1 MVPEKLI
8 NTIPQWLK
16 EWKEGP
22 VITLILQ
29 LSRNL
34 KDKKFP
40 AKLSIEE
47 REEIASA
54 ICDELE
60 KTPFWQT
67 PLKIKCGELT
77 SDWLE
82 CLFERKLI
90 TRYTVNSPQ
99 GVCVLFDKEEKLLA
113 RINDRDHIR
122 LVIREP
128 GRNIEQAFTNL
139 TASTYILEQIFEFS
153 FHEQFGYL
161 TSSPVYL
168 GEGLSLNALL
178 HIPAI
183 FFTRQTEKLFK
194 ILSNYNILVWGM
206 DGEGTDISGSIVL
219 IKERDLLMKKEN
231 SFARFQKALEEIK
244 DLESTTRSLLMVQH
258 QKELEDRVL
267 KSLAIL
273 KSAVILGLKEA
284 MELLSTVK
292 LGIETG
298 VIDGISP
305 DFFTSVLIFMQPEH
319 LRKRY
324 GLPQLDPLREG
335 ELRAELVKEALEG
348 KYEG

>member
-22 VITLILQ
+22 VVTLILQ

-34 KDKKFP
+34 KDIKFP
-40 AKLSIEE
+40 TKLSIEE
-47 REEIASA
+47 REEIVTMV
-54 ICDELE
+54 CEELE

-77 SDWLE
+77 SDWLKI
-82 CLFERKLI
+82 LFERKLI
-90 TRYTVNSPQ
+90 TRYILNSPQ
-99 GVCVLFDKEEKLLA
+99 GVCILFDKEEKLLA

-122 LVIREP
+122 LVIRET
-128 GRNIEQAFTNL
+128 GNNMEQAFTNL
-139 TASTYILEQIFEFS
+139 TASAYILEQIFEFS

-194 ILSNYNILVWGM
+194 ILSDYNILVWGM
-206 DGEGTDISGSIVL
+206 EGEGSDITGSMVL
-219 IKERDLLMKKEN
+219 IKERDLLMRKED
-231 SFARFQKALEEIK
+231 SFARFQKALGEINE
-244 DLESTTRSLLMVQH
+244 LESTSRSILMVQH

-284 MELLSTVK
+284 LELLSTVK

-298 VIDGISP
+298 IIDGVSP
-305 DFFTSVLIFMQPEH
+305 NFFTRSLIFMQPEH
-319 LRKRY
+319 LRKKF
-324 GLPQLDPLREG
+324 GLSQLDPLRES
-335 ELRAELVKEALEG
+335 ELRAELIKEALEG
-348 KYEG
+348 EHEG